1 MTQYLTTPTQPIS
14 PYEILVRFGDYLE
27 CQTTPE
33 GSPFIDFSFEEL
45 INSMYAS
52 ELIHTQQSKPAE
64 RQEPQSQTLPEL
76 ALRRPI
82 TAGDFVNIALG
93 IL

>member
-1 MTQYLTTPTQPIS
+1 
-14 PYEILVRFGDYLE
+14 
-27 CQTTPE
+27 
-33 GSPFIDFSFEEL
+33 
-45 INSMYAS
+45 MYAS